1 MHAYIPKDN
10 FFIKIKRN
18 ICIYNAPDQPGAQEE
33 CEVQKWEEGIIYVGS
48 TCHIWVHRISS
59 TVVQIII
66 KNNNGERFL
75 TEYILQIRGK

>member
-1 MHAYIPKDN
+1 MDMPKDKTL
-10 FFIKIKRN
+10 IEIKRN
-18 ICIYNAPDQPGAQEE
+18 IRGYNVSDKSGAQEE